1 MARKLLKICAVVGV
15 TVCAWSS
22 GACAI
27 DLTGYRECKDSESRG
42 ICGAVAFS
50 GENGFECYIQDGV
63 DDMCIC
69 NSDEMVFVHGHGCLC
84 ADGEYNDPY
93 SDDPYACHT
102 CPSRYP
108 LSDGANYLEQYG
120 NYGNSNGMEDSCYR
134 FYTET
139 VNHAIV
145 RYKEYAWGTEDYTY
159 AVDMQCEAGY
169 WAAFVDINNPR
180 CNQVGAGYYSTGT
193 HGRSQCPTYTGPNGT
208 QVVGAT
214 IGYGPGADDITDCM
228 IPASTVFHDA
238 TGSYV
243 YSGGCYYSGE

>member
-69 NSDEMVFVHGHGCLC
+69 NSDEMVFVHGHGCFC

>member
-27 DLTGYRECKDSESRG
+27 DLTGYRECKDSESKG

-69 NSDEMVFVHGHGCLC
+69 NSDEMVFVHGHGCFC

-243 YSGGCYYSGE
+243 YSGGCKYSGE

>member
-69 NSDEMVFVHGHGCLC
+69 NSDEMSFVHGHGCFC

-108 LSDGANYLEQYG
+108 LSDGANHLEQYG

-134 FYTET
+134 IYTEN
-139 VNHAIV
+139 VNNASC
-145 RYKEYAWGTEDYTY
+145 RYQEWAYGGGGDVLE
-159 AVDMQCEAGY
+159 CNCNPGY
-169 WAAFVDINNPR
+169 WSEDFSVYDPV
-180 CNQVGAGYYSTGT
+180 CEPVGTGYYSTGKS
-193 HGRSQCPTYTGPNGT
+193 GRSRCPTYTGPNGT
-208 QVVGAT
+208 QVVGYT

-228 IPASTVFHDA
+228 IPESTVFHDA